1 MRYLLLSSIV
11 FLFIACSSAYKEL
24 QVSEGDASCLQKFK
38 PDFSSALYNTHVN
51 VIGKHLS
58 GLLLIKT
65 MPDSSVRIV
74 FSSEMGVKFF
84 DFEFY
89 KNGAFKVHSIIKQMD
104 KKAVVNTLRKDFEL
118 VLMRDLDKKKPEIFS
133 FEGLR
138 WFAYEGDKEKD
149 YYITDSTCRELVRV
163 EKGSK
168 RKYKLKMVMQNYVN
182 GIPDTIGI
190 THRKF
195 NFNIGLKYINR

>member
-11 FLFIACSSAYKEL
+11 FLFAACSSAYKGL
-24 QVSEGDASCLQKFK
+24 QVADGDPSCLQKFK
-38 PDFSSALYNTHVN
+38 PVFTSSLYNTHVN

-89 KNGAFKVHSIIKQMD
+89 KNGEFKVHSIIKQMD
-104 KKAVVNTLRKDFEL
+104 KKGVVNTLRKDFEL
-118 VLMRDLDKKKPEIFS
+118 VLMRDLDKKKPEIFMA
-133 FEGLR
+133 EGLR
-138 WFAYEGDKEKD
+138 WFAFEGVKEKD
-149 YYITDSTCRELVRV
+149 YYITDSLCQQLVRI
-163 EKGSK
+163 EKGSN
-168 RKYKLKMVMQNYVN
+168 RKYKLKMVMKDYVN
-182 GIPDTIGI
+182 GVPDTIGI